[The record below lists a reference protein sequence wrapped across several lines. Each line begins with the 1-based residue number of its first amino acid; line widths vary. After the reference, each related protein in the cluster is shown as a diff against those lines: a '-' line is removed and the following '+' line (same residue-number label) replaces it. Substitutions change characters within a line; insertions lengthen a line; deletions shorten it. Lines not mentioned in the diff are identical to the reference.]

1 MTEPADRS
9 ATPTWAYVA
18 AYALIVGM
26 FLWQWWGW
34 GELPIAVLCNAL
46 ALAGFFIFRRLFQVD
61 SQTGR
66 ITRRR

>member
-1 MTEPADRS
+1 
-9 ATPTWAYVA
+9 
-18 AYALIVGM
+18 M